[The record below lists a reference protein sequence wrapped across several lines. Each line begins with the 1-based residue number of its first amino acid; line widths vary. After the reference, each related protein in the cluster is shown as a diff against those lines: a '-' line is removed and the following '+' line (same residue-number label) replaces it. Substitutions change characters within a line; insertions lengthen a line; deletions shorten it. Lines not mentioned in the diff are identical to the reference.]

1 VVKSPQMYTLTP
13 KNLTARARPLRP
25 RFFEPVRRCALPLSA
40 LIYLL
45 ILGGCVQ
52 VVQPIP
58 LSDTRLPA
66 EAKQRIADAEDALV
80 IASGR
85 LEDAQ
90 AKLEEARMKQSRFNL
105 KPPPLGSAQGAAQ
118 SVVDQR
124 VLLSTT
130 LRDYARSEFV
140 LSQERLTL
148 IYAQTAMRYDLKVY
162 RLKSITDRVE
172 RQQKKMLQLRTQIKG
187 ARRSWEESLSAW
199 WDAYKQLAQAKNT
212 HPFWIYEF
220 SR

>member
-1 VVKSPQMYTLTP
+1 MKSPKICMLTP
-13 KNLTARARPLRP
+13 KNSTDRVRALRSWFIKMT
-25 RFFEPVRRCALPLSA
+25 RRAPVSLSA
-40 LIYLL
+40 FLYLFVL
-45 ILGGCVQ
+45 SGCAQ
-52 VVQPIP
+52 IVQPIP
-58 LSDTRLPA
+58 LSDSRLPA

-162 RLKSITDRVE
+162 RLKPITDRVE

-187 ARRSWEESLSAW
+187 ARRSWEETLSAW
-199 WDAYKQLAQAKNT
+199 WDAYKQLSQAKNT